1 MNIDKPYMFDE
12 RPGFESYNMVNFP
25 YPSMPMMYPINT
37 GYQNTSSCNNNS
49 NNNIENRISKLE
61 NQIDNLQNRVS
72 RLEGS
77 MYPQAVDYN
86 TYPKATYQNSMNY

>member
-1 MNIDKPYMFDE
+1 MNIDKSYIYDE

-25 YPSMPMMYPINT
+25 YPNMPMMYPNPSMNTNYQSCSDNMNNKIN
-37 GYQNTSSCNNNS
+37 Q
-49 NNNIENRISKLE
+49 LE
-61 NQIDNLQNRVS
+61 KQIDNLQNRVS

-86 TYPKATYQNSMNY
+86 TYPKATYQNSMNIM

>member
-1 MNIDKPYMFDE
+1 MDKTYVYDE

-25 YPSMPMMYPINT
+25 TPGMPMMYPNMNYNMGQT
-37 GYQNTSSCNNNS
+37 CSQNNNY
-49 NNNIENRISKLE
+49 ENRISRLE
-61 NQIDNLQNRVS
+61 QEVDNLQNRIS

-86 TYPKATYQNSMNY
+86 SYPKTSYQNSMNMM